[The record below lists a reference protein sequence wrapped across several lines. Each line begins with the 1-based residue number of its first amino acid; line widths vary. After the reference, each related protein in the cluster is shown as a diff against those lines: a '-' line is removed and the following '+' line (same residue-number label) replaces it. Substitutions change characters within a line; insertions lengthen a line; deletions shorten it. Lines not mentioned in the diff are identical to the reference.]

1 MQYTTA
7 AGSDVSAEVAVGNAI
22 YDMKAKISSS
32 NRAGAIADYNN
43 DVGGVK
49 TLFDAT
55 SDTGTVKAK
64 FVAEYGSNFVSTFL
78 TTVEAADVS
87 DEAKNEL
94 IEKTL
99 MDMVTMHLVLD
110 KIDGTTTSAS
120 DWDAAAAYYIGART
134 DSTID
139 VFTTYDR
146 ATKRAAATNFNTLE
160 SSGEASINAAI
171 ITALQSPG
179 DTSRTKIR
187 ELYQALYAQNV
198 LKYAYEIDA
207 KLAEGSS
214 AAGTA
219 SDVDAL
225 GDLVAEG
232 LAFWRILKPFITT
245 QADEDSLDGI
255 FSLDNVPSGDA
266 PTVQGARHWNYC
278 RAKKVV
284 DAHMADLSTETANEV
299 GTYVPVTTDGITCDA
314 TIPTGAESG
323 DYTASGVTYTFT
335 NDVGASLQFSEA
347 IAEIKALLTSGAAS
361 ADIEAKYK
369 SLGLKGLADL
379 PRDGATYAT
388 FTGGSGHGSLTWIDD
403 IMTKALASPNT
414 WAPKFSARAE
424 IIEKTLMD
432 ALAVQLIL
440 DDLEH
445 AIDTDHS
452 HTDDEKKLFIDH
464 AAAKFLG
471 TASKRTSSTVFARG
485 NKRGQNY
492 GTMADDG
499 INAKANVAILT
510 ALKACKTSPSG
521 CAAQVEII
529 KRQIK
534 VIYAQATLRY
544 AKLVGDDIAD
554 ASSYE
559 EHQAEGM
566 AFFNVIFP
574 WVKDS
579 IDAAAVEV
587 IGNFFDV
594 EAAPDSFNDFAYCKT
609 KKAMETFL
617 GSDASLLGTLDV
629 AEEDGTVCAATL
641 PSGAS
646 GVPNDVA
653 PYVPANGEDIGG
665 SLSFSVAVMKTLGL
679 MDEPASFP
687 DVLDMFRKTGLAGSG
702 DTTRV
707 GEPVW
712 DSFVDYFGSA
722 TWMTDYIER
731 AADNEATPT
740 TYAAAREEMIE
751 KTIRDA
757 IATQAILSDLYR
769 GSRGVT
775 DAHDRYWNHG
785 AAKYIGTSDD
795 RSVTVY
801 NRANKRAAN
810 FGTFG
815 ADGATAVANEE
826 VVAAL
831 NEGATAS
838 SASVRAAQYEI
849 VKKQIFVIYSQCVL
863 RYANY
868 LDGAFM
874 DGGEYADHQAEGQAF
889 WRVIAP
895 FVKAVNAN
903 GATFLEGIF
912 DLSRETSERTH
923 YCRAKAI
930 LGDLGVTDAEIGTL
944 DGIRYANCDGV
955 EVPEDATEYLAAT
968 GAVSGASRSFAA
980 RSVAALGA
988 FAAVAGV
995 WAF

>member
-1 MQYTTA
+1 
-7 AGSDVSAEVAVGNAI
+7 
-22 YDMKAKISSS
+22 MKASAASGS
-32 NRAGAIADYNN
+32 RNTAVTEYENN
-43 DVGGVK
+43 VKALFDNTIGTVK
-49 TLFDAT
+49 TLFDNEYSAEFGA
-55 SDTGTVKAK
+55 DWVDGMADKA
-64 FVAEYGSNFVSTFL
+64 E
-78 TTVEAADVS
+78 EASIPPA
-87 DEAKNEL
+87 AKNEL

-110 KIDGTTTSAS
+110 KIDTGTADA
-120 DWDAAAAYYIGART
+120 DWDEAAAYYIGART
-134 DSTID
+134 DPTTD

-146 ATKRAAATNFNTLE
+146 ATKRADADNFNTLE
-160 SSGEASINAAI
+160 SSGEASINAAV
-171 ITALQSPG
+171 ITALNAPST
-179 DTSRTKIR
+179 DNKNKII
-187 ELYQALYAQNV
+187 ELYQVLYLQNV
-198 LKYAYEIDA
+198 LKYTYEIDTE
-207 KLAEGSS
+207 LAEGDETEL
-214 AAGTA
+214 AEVVG
-219 SDVDAL
+219 
-225 GDLVAEG
+225 EG
-232 LAFWRILKPFITT
+232 LAFWRILKPWLKARDATGALT
-245 QADEDSLDGI
+245 LDGI
-255 FSLDNVPSGDA
+255 FDLDAIPASNK

-278 RAKKVV
+278 RAKPII
-284 DAHMADLSTETANEV
+284 DAHFATLNAAGIGTM
-299 GTYVPVTTDGITCDA
+299 GTYTPVTTDGTECPT
-314 TIPTGAESG
+314 TIPTGEDEAG
-323 DYTASGVTYTFT
+323 DYTEGGVTYTFT

-347 IAEIKALLTSGAAS
+347 IAEIKALLTSGAAP

-379 PRDGATYAT
+379 PREGNTYAT
-388 FTGGSGHGSLTWIDD
+388 FTGSSGHNSLTWIDD

-445 AIDTDHS
+445 AIDTTHG
-452 HTDDEKKLFIDH
+452 HGDDEKKWFIDH

-471 TASKRTSSTVFARG
+471 TASKRDSSTVFARG
-485 NKRGQNY
+485 HKRGQNY
-492 GTMADDG
+492 GTMTNDG
-499 INAKANVAILT
+499 LNAKANVAILT
-510 ALKACKTSPSG
+510 ALKACKDNPSG
-521 CAAQVEII
+521 CATQVEII

-554 ASSYE
+554 ASPYE

-574 WVKDS
+574 WVKAS
-579 IDAAAVEV
+579 INAADVEV

-617 GSDASLLGTLDV
+617 GSDASLLGTLDA

-641 PSGAS
+641 PSGAFDVN
-646 GVPNDVA
+646 GVA
-653 PYVPANGEDIGG
+653 LYVPANGEDIGG
-665 SLSFSVAVMKTLGL
+665 SLSFSVATMKTLDL
-679 MDEPASFP
+679 MDEPSSFP

-702 DTTRV
+702 DTSRV

-712 DSFVDYFGSA
+712 DSFVEYFGRST

-731 AADNEATPT
+731 VADNEATPT

-785 AAKYIGTSDD
+785 AAKYIGTFDD

-810 FGTFG
+810 FGTLG
-815 ADGATAVANEE
+815 DDGETAVANEV

-831 NEGATAS
+831 NAGAAAT
-838 SASVRAAQYEI
+838 SASTRAAKYEI

-903 GATFLEGIF
+903 GATFLEGVF

-944 DGIRYANCDGV
+944 EGIRYANCDGV
-955 EVPEDATEYLAAT
+955 EVPEDATEYLAAA
-968 GAVSGASRSFAA
+968 GAVSGASPSFAA